1 MSHIA
6 RVYMA
11 PQVLQLLAPRPPS
24 GKRQQLHQKL
34 AHEVRR
40 DAQVHGVQPVN
51 AAYQRRVEVGQ
62 AHERARAQ
70 SVALQTAET
79 SPMAQPLGPPLR
91 CARRVLVGRGRCRAK
106 PTDAP

>member
-1 MSHIA
+1 MPYAA
-6 RVYMA
+6 RVYMT

-34 AHEVRR
+34 AHEIRR

-51 AAYQRRVEVGQ
+51 AADQRRVEVGQ

-70 SVALQTAET
+70 SIALQTAET
-79 SPMAQPLGPPLR
+79 GPM
-91 CARRVLVGRGRCRAK
+91 V
-106 PTDAP
+106 